1 MISGKRFQL
10 IFPAVAAVLWFA
22 TGSVPAHSHSGHD
35 HGDGL
40 NISLP
45 DVLAQVDGKEIP
57 KSTIMPTL
65 VKNVERY
72 KERGMALSPQQQKVA
87 AKKLLEEEIH
97 RSLLLEKAK
106 AIGVSISDKQV
117 DEKVASIKST
127 FKSED
132 LFKKQLKLRNL
143 TMEQYRSKL
152 HDDLLMDAVIEK
164 ELSGKIT
171 IPENAI
177 QEYFQKNKDNLTKPE
192 KRKASVILI
201 KVDPKTG
208 SAGALKA
215 RKKLEDIVKQLQ
227 NGKEFETMAKTHS
240 EDSLASRGGDLG
252 WFTRNSH
259 MFAPFR
265 EQAFKLGKG
274 EISGIFKTA
283 HGLQILKVTDVEKG
297 FQATVENSRET
308 IRKILLEQE
317 LKKRTRPYL
326 EALKQDANVK
336 IYF

>member
-1 MISGKRFQL
+1 MISAKRFLFL
-10 IFPAVAAVLWFA
+10 IPAVAALVWFSSGA
-22 TGSVPAHSHSGHD
+22 VPAHSHTGHD
-35 HGDGL
+35 HGSGL
-40 NISLP
+40 SITLP
-45 DVLAQVDGKEIP
+45 DVLAQVDGRDIP
-57 KSTIMPTL
+57 KSSIMPML

-106 AIGVSISDKQV
+106 VLGVSITDQQV
-117 DEKVASIKST
+117 DEKVNSIKST
-127 FKSED
+127 FKSDD

-143 TMEQYRSKL
+143 TMDQYRAKL
-152 HDDLLMDAVIEK
+152 RDDLLMDAVLEK
-164 ELSGKIT
+164 ELSGKIN
-171 IPENAI
+171 IPESAI
-177 QEYFQKNKDNLTKPE
+177 LDYFQKNKDNLSKPE

-201 KVDPKTG
+201 KVDPQSG

-215 RKKLEDIVKQLQ
+215 REKLEDILSQLKS
-227 NGKEFETMAKTHS
+227 GKDFATMAKIYS

-252 WFTRNSH
+252 WFTQGGH

-274 EISGIFKTA
+274 EVSGIFKTG

-297 FQATVENSRET
+297 FQATPENSRDT

-317 LKKRTRPYL
+317 LKKQTRPYL
-326 EALKQDANVK
+326 ESLKQEANVK